1 MQKRAD
7 VEMPMAPV
15 SAQKACSNW
24 AEANSREHHT
34 CRFTLIRSAHGPAA
48 PLAPMIT
55 ADELQAFDLLIWL
68 GTGQLAASRCGCSQ
82 PTISRQTRQVTSTL
96 AINLRRRQ
104 GEWEIHGDTL
114 LLALERQLHQL
125 FRLNGRA
132 PLRLEAS
139 CVAGPLL
146 ANPLPEGWIGGRF
159 DHLVPATPLRFLRE
173 RVIDAWIT
181 SSLIDLPADIHVDCQ
196 VVPLTSAP
204 TWLVASPDHPL
215 AGVGNLRRSDLEAFP
230 SLALDGN
237 SYAVTAQRL
246 QAQGLWR
253 EPLRLERFDHEQ
265 LEGRSSDGRTLGY
278 ATPQR
283 LSLSSTPLQR
293 LDWDLG
299 LERGEALVMR
309 RDVAEHSCMAALRE
323 ELRRRAGLLC
333 QRLPELT
340 AQMN

>member
-1 MQKRAD
+1 M
-7 VEMPMAPV
+7 
-15 SAQKACSNW
+15 
-24 AEANSREHHT
+24 
-34 CRFTLIRSAHGPAA
+34 
-48 PLAPMIT
+48 
-55 ADELQAFDLLIWL
+55 
-68 GTGQLAASRCGCSQ
+68 
-82 PTISRQTRQVTSTL
+82 
-96 AINLRRRQ
+96 
-104 GEWEIHGDTL
+104 
-114 LLALERQLHQL
+114 
-125 FRLNGRA
+125 
-132 PLRLEAS
+132 
-139 CVAGPLL
+139 
-146 ANPLPEGWIGGRF
+146 
-159 DHLVPATPLRFLRE
+159 
-173 RVIDAWIT
+173 
-181 SSLIDLPADIHVDCQ
+181 DCQ

-215 AGVGNLRRSDLEAFP
+215 AGLSGLRRSDLEAFP

-299 LERGEALVMR
+299 LDRGEALVMR

-333 QRLPELT
+333 ERLPELT
-340 AQMN
+340 AHEN